1 MEIFIALGS
10 ILLGL
15 VLLTFGGNALV
26 DGAVTLAK
34 KWNISEAIIGL
45 TIVAVGTS
53 MPELIVSLLA
63 AISGN
68 TDIAIGNVLGSNIAN
83 VFLILGATAIIAP
96 MMLTRVTRF
105 FDLPILMLVTLLLL
119 LVSSDVLLD
128 GSPTNMIGRIDGI
141 VFLLGAVGYI
151 LYSLEH
157 NNMTP
162 DESDTPEVMHS
173 LPKAILW
180 VGAGVVILFIG
191 GKVLVTGAVDL
202 AKMAGL
208 SEAII
213 GLTIVA
219 LGTSA
224 PEFITSILAARR
236 GNTDIAVGNI
246 VGSNIMNILIILG
259 ISAFIAPL
267 PFNAPSYIDLLVS
280 LLAPIALLILAQV
293 WTKNKIHKKEGIVLL
308 AIYILYTTYLIIKEL
323 Q

>member
-1 MEIFIALGS
+1 MEILISLGS

-63 AISGN
+63 AVSGSS
-68 TDIAIGNVLGSNIAN
+68 DIAIGNVLGSNIAN

-128 GSPTNMIGRIDGI
+128 GSATNMIGRIDGL
-141 VFLLGAVGYI
+141 VFLLGAIGYI
-151 LYSLEH
+151 LYSIKH

-173 LPKAILW
+173 LSKAILW
-180 VGAGVVILFIG
+180 VGAGIVILFI
-191 GKVLVTGAVDL
+191 
-202 AKMAGL
+202 
-208 SEAII
+208 
-213 GLTIVA
+213 
-219 LGTSA
+219 
-224 PEFITSILAARR
+224 
-236 GNTDIAVGNI
+236 
-246 VGSNIMNILIILG
+246 
-259 ISAFIAPL
+259 
-267 PFNAPSYIDLLVS
+267 
-280 LLAPIALLILAQV
+280 
-293 WTKNKIHKKEGIVLL
+293 
-308 AIYILYTTYLIIKEL
+308 
-323 Q
+323 